1 MRFRCVFAPFSCM
14 FAALLIA
21 AALAGAAAPVRAQ
34 PLPNDAKVGIDEL
47 EQFIATIEDE
57 AERKKFIDQLR
68 WAIAAKKE
76 AQADEPALPDRV
88 ATRFL
93 KSISETLVDV
103 GKAVFDAVDFVTD
116 APKLYDWLERQ
127 LSDEDRRARLAD
139 IFGKLALALGAGWA
153 AEWIAVQALR
163 RARNRLER
171 SIPLDRATVTLWRLG
186 RLLVYV
192 MICLVPIVVFG
203 AVAIAAL
210 TFSEPSRTA
219 RLVAL
224 AFVNANVMARLV
236 GLLSIALFA
245 PRAAG
250 LRLTPMADETAA
262 YVDLWVRRL
271 ANFAIYGFV
280 AVESALLLGLPA
292 SGHEFLSKLLGLLIG
307 LLLLALILQS
317 RHDVARAL
325 AGRAG
330 TASDGEPN
338 LQARLARYWHVG
350 AIVYV
355 VFVTM
360 IWLVQPDGGFA
371 YVARAT
377 VATFVIAAAAL
388 ALATIVR
395 RLLRHLLAVGD
406 ETRRRYP
413 GLEARAN
420 RYLSLFTT
428 AASAAIYIFAA
439 LAIFQAWGLD
449 SLEWLATP
457 FGRRV
462 GGSAIAIA
470 AAALAAVGL
479 WELANIGI
487 ERYIGRSFGRGMD
500 EWRRVARIRTIQPLV
515 ERVVVMVLAAF
526 VGLVVLSELGVNITP
541 LLAVS
546 GAVGI
551 AVGLGA
557 QDLIKDVLA
566 GVSVIAE
573 DSIAIGDV
581 VRLGDNSGVVE
592 WMSVRTI
599 RLRAFDGTVH
609 TIPFSEFKTIS
620 NMTKDFAF
628 AVFDLGVA
636 YDADVDKV
644 MAVLK
649 AEGAKLRE
657 DSEVGRMI
665 LEDLE
670 VLGVDKFAD
679 SAIVI
684 KARIKTRP
692 IQQWNVMR
700 AFNRRIKIAFDRE
713 GIVIPFPQRTLHF
726 ANAGPLVPSSPPAE
740 S

>member
-1 MRFRCVFAPFSCM
+1 MRFRCVFFPFLRM

-21 AALAGAAAPVRAQ
+21 TALAGAASPARAQ
-34 PLPNDAKVGIDEL
+34 LPPGDETVSVEEL
-47 EQFIATIEDE
+47 ERFIATLEDE
-57 AERKKFIDQLR
+57 AERKKFVDQLR
-68 WAIAAKKE
+68 AAIAAKKE
-76 AQADEPALPDRV
+76 VQPDEPALPDRV

-93 KSISETLVDV
+93 KSISESLVDV

-116 APKLYDWLERQ
+116 APKFYDWFARQ

-153 AEWIAVQALR
+153 AEWVAAYGLR

-192 MICLVPIVVFG
+192 LICLVPIVVFG
-203 AVAIAAL
+203 TVALAAL

-219 RLVAL
+219 RLVTL

-236 GLLSIALFA
+236 GLVSIALVA

-271 ANFAIYGFV
+271 ANFSIYGFV
-280 AVESALLLGLPA
+280 AIEAGLLLGLPDA
-292 SGHEFLSKLLGLLIG
+292 GHDFLSQLLGLLIG

-325 AGRAG
+325 AGRTGA
-330 TASDGEPN
+330 ADDGEPN
-338 LQARLARYWHVG
+338 LRARIAKYWHVG
-350 AIVYV
+350 AVSYV

-360 IWLVQPDGGFA
+360 VWLIQPDGGFA

-377 VATFVIAAAAL
+377 VLTIVIAATAL

-395 RLLRHLLAVGD
+395 RLLRHLLAVS
-406 ETRRRYP
+406 EEARRRYP

-428 AASAAIYIFAA
+428 TATAAIYIFAA
-439 LAIFQAWGLD
+439 LAVFQAWGLD

-462 GGSAIAIA
+462 GGSALAIA

-500 EWRRVARIRTIQPLV
+500 EWRRAARIRTIQPMV
-515 ERVVVMVLAAF
+515 ERVVLFVLVAF

-551 AVGLGA
+551 AIGLGA

-628 AVFDLGVA
+628 AVFDVGVA

-644 MAVLK
+644 MTVLK

-657 DSEVGRMI
+657 DSDIGRMI

-679 SAIVI
+679 SAVVI

-726 ANAGPLVPSSPPAE
+726 ANAGPLVPSSPPPA
-740 S
+740 

>member
-413 GLEARAN
+413 GIEARAN

-470 AAALAAVGL
+470 AAALAAVAL